1 MLKEIV
7 FFFLS
12 MFQAFFLGH
21 AMQDDTQTLA
31 HKAARALVSSPVYLA
46 SIPSGI
52 PPAIKTQLIETL
64 AAARGYPLQLS
75 SKKSLPIYKGV
86 CVVEGDIE
94 DHRVIAI
101 DCDGKLVSCADN
113 SFTDCNDWHT
123 DTDPNAFVWDATHEY
138 MIVGERNGHMAVL
151 DPKNKKI
158 IYRARAHQAQNYL
171 NQVESLTLKDDLLLS
186 TGGDGLVRLWDAQ
199 NYEKKRDYVFVDP
212 VKNAY
217 ITHLKQLI
225 SATKN
230 GKVQVSDIETGAVIR
245 TSQISPEALSRMKL
259 LQDPNLTLVTHC
271 NRISGYD
278 IRQTRLAFS
287 IAAHSAPITTL
298 DVQKVDQFASGSFD
312 KTVKV
317 WDARILERFA
327 DLQHTQWVQSLSH
340 GPDFLISGSRD
351 ATVRIWDAQPLHELQ
366 NLAVP
371 LSLQWMHISD

>member
-21 AMQDDTQTLA
+21 AMQEDTQTLA
-31 HKAARALVSSPVYLA
+31 HKAARALVSSPAHLA
-46 SIPSGI
+46 NIPSAI
-52 PPAIKTQLIETL
+52 PLVIKKQLIETL
-64 AAARGYPLQLS
+64 AATRGYPLTLS
-75 SKKSLPIYKGV
+75 SKKSPATYKGV
-86 CVVEGDIE
+86 CVVEGDIK
-94 DHRVIAI
+94 DHRIIAV
-101 DCDGKLVSCADN
+101 DCDGKLVSCVDN
-113 SFTDCNDWHT
+113 SFTDCNGWYT

-151 DPKNKKI
+151 DPKHKQI
-158 IYRARAHQAQNYL
+158 IYRTRAHQAQNYL

-186 TGGDGLVRLWDAQ
+186 TGGDGLVKLWDAQ

-217 ITHLKQLI
+217 VTHLKQLI

-230 GKVQVSDIETGAVIR
+230 GKIHVTDAETGALIR

-259 LQDPNLTLVTHC
+259 LQDPHLTLITHC

-287 IAAHSAPITTL
+287 FVAHTAPITVL
-298 DVQKVDQFASGSFD
+298 DVQKLDQFASGSFD

-351 ATVRIWDAQPLHELQ
+351 ATVRIWDAQPLQALQ
-366 NLAVP
+366 NLAIP
-371 LSLQWMHISD
+371 QSLQRMQISD